1 MVKIENYI
9 CLSAFESAQH
19 FVVRSQHKEWQ
30 EATLRQDARP
40 FELKSGTKN
49 DVTDVTSESKVKER
63 SNKGEKRKW
72 GGDKKK

>member
-1 MVKIENYI
+1 M
-9 CLSAFESAQH
+9 SAFESAQH

-63 SNKGEKRKW
+63 SESKVKERSNKAEKRK
-72 GGDKKK
+72 